1 MVGQHA
7 AKHSHYN
14 NYLISDFVTK
24 WIQGF
29 SSWTL
34 LHNVQRLPDLR
45 HVLMTK
51 QIIKY
56 PSYYAHFSEDVSIEL
71 LKLFV

>member
-24 WIQGF
+24 WIQSF

-34 LHNVQRLPDLR
+34 LHNAQRLPDLR
-45 HVLMTK
+45 QVLMTK

-56 PSYYAHFSEDVSIEL
+56 PLYYAHFSEDVGIEL